1 MNAIGLAI
9 LALIVLVVGV
19 IVLSYDPNSGDHDG
33 WWL

>member
-1 MNAIGLAI
+1 MTAIGLAI

-19 IVLSYDPNSGDHDG
+19 IVLSADPNSGGHNG